1 MNKKR
6 YLTKSRFK
14 LAKECP
20 TKLFYTG
27 KDLYP
32 DEKTGDS
39 FLESLAKGGFQVGAL
54 AKLYFQ
60 VGEFYDLSDVSGHDK
75 SVEQTEELLKKK
87 DVTIFEAAIRFQNL
101 FIRVDVLVKKGNKVE
116 LIEVKAKSA
125 NGDDE
130 AEFLNAKG
138 DQVNNKLR
146 SYLEDVAFQKYVF
159 MQAYPEMK
167 VSAYLMLAHKSATVS
182 VDGLNQ
188 VFKIKKEAGRNKVE
202 VNLVRLKS
210 IGLGNKILVKKCADD
225 AIDMLFKEVDDA
237 GRDFFELVK
246 YFADNYEA
254 DKKIITPVG
263 MQCKGCE
270 FQVKKESVEAK
281 SGYKECWKGEL
292 KWSDKKFDEPQVFK
306 IWDYV
311 AAKKRI
317 AEGRYFMKEM
327 TEDDFTIKSAEEGLS
342 HGERQWMQVEK
353 SNNND
358 ITPYLDIDGLKTEMK
373 KWQLPLHFIDF
384 ETASV
389 AVPFFKGMRPYEGVA
404 FQFSHH
410 KVSANGT
417 IEHAGQYL
425 NASIGE
431 FPNFAFVRNLKGELD
446 KDNGSIF
453 RYAPHENTFLNMICS
468 QLKSSNEKDKAE
480 LIDWIMTITQST
492 KDSATKWEGER
503 NMIDLCALVKKY
515 FYHPLT
521 KGSNSIKKVLP
532 AVLNES
538 KYLQA
543 KYSKPVYGAVG
554 GIKSLNFKNKVWIE
568 FDSDKKTVKDPYKL
582 LPSIFSSIEL
592 NNEVNNFIEQNDMEE
607 LADGGA
613 AMMAYNML
621 QMTEGFLTVTDALG
635 AALYKYCEL
644 DTLAMVMILE
654 YWNHEINNAKN

>member
-32 DEKTGDS
+32 DENAGDS

-54 AKLYFQ
+54 AKFYFQ
-60 VGEFYDLSDVSGHDK
+60 NGEYYDLSAETSHNK
-75 SVEQTEELLKKK
+75 SVEQTEELMKKK
-87 DVTIFEAAIRFQNL
+87 DVTIFEAAVRFQNL

-125 NGDDE
+125 KGDDE

-138 DQVNNKLR
+138 DKVNSDLR
-146 SYLEDVAFQKYVF
+146 PYLEDVAFQKYVLS
-159 MQAYPEMK
+159 QSHPELK
-167 VSAYLMLAHKSATVS
+167 VSAFLMLADKSSTVS

-202 VNLVRLKS
+202 VDTVRLKS
-210 IGLGNKILVKKCADD
+210 IGLGKKILVNKCADEVI
-225 AIDMLFKEVDDA
+225 ALLYKEKDDS
-237 GRDFFELVK
+237 GRDFFEQIK

-263 MQCKGCE
+263 IQCKGCE
-270 FQVKKESVEAK
+270 FQVNKESVEAK
-281 SGYKECWKGEL
+281 SGYKECWKSQL
-292 KWSDKKFDEPQVFK
+292 KWSDKKFDEPQVFQ
-306 IWDYV
+306 IWDYKS
-311 AAKKRI
+311 AKKRI
-317 AEGRYFMKEM
+317 AEGRYFMKEL
-327 TEDDFTIKSAEEGLS
+327 TEDDFTIKSTEEGLS

-358 ITPYLDIDGLKTEMK
+358 TTPYLDIDGLKIEMK
-373 KWQLPLHFIDF
+373 KWKFPLHFIDF
-384 ETASV
+384 ETAAV
-389 AVPFFKGMRPYEGVA
+389 AVPFFKGMRPYEGVS

-410 KVSANGT
+410 TVSANGN

-425 NASIGE
+425 NAAIGE
-431 FPNFAFVRNLKGELD
+431 FPNFAFIRNLKSELD

-453 RYAPHENTFLNMICS
+453 RYAPHENTYLNMIGS
-468 QLKSSNEKDKAE
+468 QLKLSKEKDKDVLME
-480 LIDWIMTITQST
+480 WIKTITQSPD
-492 KDSATKWEGER
+492 KSAIKWKGER
-503 NMIDLCALVKKY
+503 NMIDLCKMVKKY

-582 LPSIFSSIEL
+582 LPSIFSSTEL
-592 NNEVNNFIEQNDMEE
+592 SDEVNNFIAQNDMDE
-607 LADGGA
+607 LSDGGA

-621 QMTEGFLTVTDALG
+621 QMTKGFLTVTDALG

-644 DTLAMVMILE
+644 DTLAMVMIWE